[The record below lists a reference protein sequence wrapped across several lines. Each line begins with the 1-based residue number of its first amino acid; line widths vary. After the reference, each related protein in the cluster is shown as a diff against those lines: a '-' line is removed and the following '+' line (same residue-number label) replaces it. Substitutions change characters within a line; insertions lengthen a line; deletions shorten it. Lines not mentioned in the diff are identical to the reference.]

1 MINVMR
7 QQNNKIAQLE
17 KDNEERK
24 EKEVVK
30 QQVEDTTPII
40 NTGLLLTAGPSY
52 GGAPSYSNGISAQ
65 NTGYRGL

>member
-1 MINVMR
+1 MINSMR
-7 QQNNKIAQLE
+7 QQSNKLTAIE

-24 EKEVVK
+24 AKDAQK

-52 GGAPSYSNGISAQ
+52 GGQSYSNGIAPQ